1 MFTYKIHRHHTHQI
15 PYKNIVIY
23 TTFYDK
29 IKIIKKIPN
38 KTDYISFRYV
48 RGDKIVYTQN
58 KYSAAQRAPK
68 GTAEGAAKNSEKR
81 MEKIKT
87 EVDISALIDK
97 YKKSLYNLCFKLTL
111 NRSDADDLFQDTW
124 IKAGK
129 SINNLANHKYL
140 KAWLFRVCINQY
152 KDNYRKEK
160 RRKDVFYDLYD
171 SSETKDYVL
180 ENTNYSLSAE
190 EEYHAKADYQKVI
203 AQINLLPNK
212 LKIPMVLFYF
222 EQMKYAEI
230 AQVLS
235 VPEGTVKSRLNAART
250 KIKKDLNGEI

>member
-1 MFTYKIHRHHTHQI
+1 M
-15 PYKNIVIY
+15 
-23 TTFYDK
+23 
-29 IKIIKKIPN
+29 
-38 KTDYISFRYV
+38 
-48 RGDKIVYTQN
+48 RGDIIVYTQN

-68 GTAEGAAKNSEKR
+68 GPSKGVVASSTNR
-81 MEKIKT
+81 MEKDRPEI
-87 EVDISALIDK
+87 DISALIDK
-97 YKKSLYNLCFKLTL
+97 YKTSLYNLCFKLTL

-129 SINNLANHKYL
+129 SINTVDQKYF

-171 SSETKDYVL
+171 SNEAKDYVL

-190 EEYHAKADYQKVI
+190 QEYQAKADYQKVMK
-203 AQINLLPNK
+203 QINLLPNK

-230 AQVLS
+230 AKVLM
-235 VPEGTVKSRLNAART
+235 VPEGTVKSRLNAAKT